1 NMIINSIEIKELYGY
16 MSKKILF
23 KDMNYL
29 VGINGSGKSS
39 ILRIIL
45 AFLKKDVTFFKK
57 LNFNEIKLTIDTK
70 EYILHKIGDKLS
82 CCKSI
87 NLEEQLIEKKEE
99 LKSIEEGM
107 EEKITIFQD
116 KLKNFEDKIEKME
129 KEKKKLEKIQNEME
143 KDPLALKNYK
153 NLRASIEELKTLK
166 DLWQER
172 IEITV
177 LSNEIEEKNF
187 KIKKIKG
194 DIEELSNKKIEIFEE
209 KELFSDLDNKFSR
222 LVFPVGIEKKYD
234 LVALE
239 EIFDKLKSNEESSK
253 IKRDILKTISPIEK
267 ISDILRDKTD
277 EYLREINVQSQSEN
291 KDTTEN
297 KVLKE
302 IREFEEI
309 INLFLKE
316 SNKRFIFDVKEAR
329 FQIEILDR
337 NNKVIGALSTNDLT
351 VLSSGEQ
358 QIFILMTMLFFNLK
372 DGAVILIDEPEKSM
386 HIAWQLKFMEAIKKI
401 ISRAKEVQLILATH
415 SVDMLEEEE
424 ITNFIPIYPYNI
436 VEEK

>member
-1 NMIINSIEIKELYGY
+1 MIINSIEIKELYGY